1 MPRYDEGGR
10 FNSNGYGDWKFSR
23 KELRKRAEA
32 LACSLPAVMAELQ
45 ADFIAVRG
53 TSGTFIAGALQMYM
67 DVPVLLMRKR
77 GEASHGCFIE
87 GNDHHLYRRGIV
99 LDDFICTGSTVEGMI
114 DDLKRDGQ
122 PVRLVAIV
130 EHDSAGRSGT
140 SLQPRTAT
148 CLNVRNIPVYTFK

>member
-1 MPRYDEGGR
+1 
-10 FNSNGYGDWKFSR
+10 
-23 KELRKRAEA
+23 
-32 LACSLPAVMAELQ
+32 
-45 ADFIAVRG
+45 
-53 TSGTFIAGALQMYM
+53 
-67 DVPVLLMRKR
+67 
-77 GEASHGCFIE
+77 
-87 GNDHHLYRRGIV
+87 
-99 LDDFICTGSTVEGMI
+99 MI